1 MKILYVIDQN
11 IESGKTSGIIHK
23 IKNKIEIWSQEGV
36 TVEIMSLYSFKL
48 YDSNLKLIDDSKSYN
63 LKRHGRYF
71 TLARML
77 YSTFL
82 LYNFLKNNNYDLMYI
97 RQRPYMPFTQRC
109 FKLIKTVIEINTYD
123 VGEYKAISKAMY
135 IINNLTRDRFYR
147 HARGFLCV
155 TKELEDIFS
164 KQYNL
169 PSLTIANGVDSSKYI
184 IKNNINEKPRLVFVG
199 SPGYEW
205 HGIDKVEYL
214 ANKLKEFDFHL
225 VGMDGVNRDNI
236 TYHGYCS
243 LEKTKEIVGACDVG
257 ICSLSLHVKDMDEA
271 SPLKSRQYLAQ
282 GLPVIYAYNDTDM
295 KGDERFAL
303 KIANSKTNVISS
315 LENIKHFVEEV
326 YSNKDISVEAKEFA
340 KNILDTS
347 IKEKVRLKFLN
358 EIKNKMHII
367 YLIDQNIEEGKT
379 AGIVYKVR
387 DQIQQWE
394 REGIHVRLISLYSF
408 KVYDTNLNLIDSS
421 YFFSINAHNSLVT
434 LFRLFYST
442 LKLLFHLN
450 SYSVDLIYMRTRP
463 YMPFTRL
470 ALKNKKIIMEL
481 NTNDIEEWKSL
492 NKIMHIYN
500 LSTRKLF
507 YSLAIGFTAV
517 GDEIAKIYESFNKPI
532 KIIGNAIKV
541 EDYKLIEETGN
552 ERPRICFVGS
562 PGFPWHGIDKI
573 RFLATKVP
581 EADFIFIGESGEDYD
596 NVKFYGYCSLD
607 KVTNLLHTCDIA
619 IGTMSLHEKG
629 MDSTSTIKTR
639 QYLAQGLPIFYG
651 YRETDFTSK
660 EDFLLELPNTPDN
673 VTRNVEKIREFIFYC
688 FQNKEL
694 RIKCRKFAESFLDV
708 SVKEHQRVEFIK
720 KVYFDSQTKK

>member
-23 IKNKIEIWSQEGV
+23 IKNKVEIWSREGV
-36 TVEIMSLYSFKL
+36 SVEILSLYSFKL
-48 YDSNLKLIDDSKSYN
+48 YDSNLQLIDDSKSYS

-71 TLARML
+71 TLMRML
-77 YSTFL
+77 FSTYL
-82 LYNFLKNNNYDLMYI
+82 LYKFLKNNKYDLMYI
-97 RQRPYMPFTQRC
+97 RQRPYMPYTQRC
-109 FKLIKTVIEINTYD
+109 FKLVKTVIEINTYD

-155 TKELEDIFS
+155 TRELEDIFS
-164 KQYNL
+164 KQFNL
-169 PSLTIANGVDSSKYI
+169 PSLTIANGVDSLKYVL
-184 IKNNINEKPRLVFVG
+184 KNNINQKPRLVFVG

-214 ANKLKEFDFHL
+214 AENLKEFDFHL
-225 VGMDGVNRDNI
+225 VGMDGINKDNI

-243 LEKTKEIVGACDVG
+243 LEKTKEIVGSCDIG

-303 KIANSKTNVISS
+303 KISNSKTNVIDS
-315 LENIKHFVEEV
+315 LKDIKHFVSEV
-326 YSNKDISVEAKEFA
+326 YSNRDISIEAKKFA
-340 KNILDTS
+340 KNTLDTS
-347 IKEKVRLKFLN
+347 IKEKVRINFLN
-358 EIKNKMHII
+358 KIKNQMSII
-367 YLIDQNIEEGKT
+367 YLVDQNIEEGKT
-379 AGIVYKVR
+379 AGIIYKVR
-387 DQIQQWE
+387 DQIQHWE
-394 REGIHVRLISLYSF
+394 KEGAHVRLISLYSF
-408 KVYDTNLNLIDSS
+408 RMYDTKLNLIDDKYS
-421 YFFSINAHNSLVT
+421 FNIKTHRSIIT

-442 LKLLFHLN
+442 LKLFFHLN
-450 SYSVDLIYMRTRP
+450 SYSYDLIYMRTRP
-463 YMPFTRL
+463 YMPFTRS
-470 ALKNKKIIMEL
+470 ALKSKKIIMEL

-492 NKIMHIYN
+492 NSIMHLYN
-500 LSTRKLF
+500 LCTRKLF

-517 GDEIAKIYESFNKPI
+517 GDEIAALYKNFGKPI

-541 EDYKLIEETGN
+541 KDYKLIEVTGN
-552 ERPRICFVGS
+552 DRPRICFVGS

-596 NVKFYGYCSLD
+596 NVKFYGYCPLE
-607 KVTNLLHTCDIA
+607 KVTMLLHSCDIA

-629 MDSTSTIKTR
+629 MNSTSTIKTR

-673 VTRNVEKIREFIFYC
+673 VSKNVDKIREFIFYC
-688 FQNKEL
+688 FENKEL
-694 RIKCRKFAESFLDV
+694 RIKCRKFAEDYLDV
-708 SVKEHQRVEFIK
+708 SVKEHERFKFIK
-720 KVYFDSQTKK
+720 EIYLDSQTKK